1 MTTGLGGGPFDRAAL
16 ACLRAGLLALA
27 RAGRLAARSLRRLA
41 DFTMNETSSSAALA
55 AGARAATVLG
65 RDGYSSRAS
74 QLVKR
79 EDCRDDNRQWNKKP
93 GGRPVLALRHVLCA
107 LALIGA
113 AASAAGRAE
122 AQTYPDRLIKMVV
135 PYPAG
140 GPIDIT
146 ARLVVQRLGPI
157 LGQTVII
164 ENRGGAG
171 GALGTKA
178 VAAAEPD
185 GYTLLFGNASALVVG
200 PAVYRFRDYDTI
212 RQFTPVA
219 KVTEGYEVLV
229 VAPDFP
235 AKNVPELVA
244 YAKANPGKLNFGSMG
259 YGNLTHLAGELF
271 KLQTGTD
278 FTHVPYKG
286 PPEAVAGIVTGQVH
300 ILFGEVAGLLPL
312 VREGKIRGLGV
323 ASVSRNA
330 LAPELPTMIE
340 GGLPDFVALTFTG
353 VVAPVGTP
361 ASIVNKLNAAIN
373 ESLKPSDVVAA
384 LGKLGAEVRTGSAA
398 EFGTFL
404 AKERDLWVDVVT
416 RTGIKAE

>member
-1 MTTGLGGGPFDRAAL
+1 MI
-16 ACLRAGLLALA
+16 A
-27 RAGRLAARSLRRLA
+27 RR
-41 DFTMNETSSSAALA
+41 F
-55 AGARAATVLG
+55 
-65 RDGYSSRAS
+65 
-74 QLVKR
+74 
-79 EDCRDDNRQWNKKP
+79 
-93 GGRPVLALRHVLCA
+93 VLCMV
-107 LALIGA
+107 A
-113 AASAAGRAE
+113 AFAVPSMADRVA

-140 GPIDIT
+140 GPIDLT
-146 ARLVVQRLGPI
+146 ARLVAQRLGPI

-200 PAVYRFRDYDTI
+200 PAVYRFRDYDTVKH
-212 RQFTPVA
+212 FTPIA

-235 AKNVPELVA
+235 PRNVQELIA

-259 YGNLTHLAGELF
+259 YGNLTHLVAELF
-271 KLQTGTD
+271 KLRTGTD
-278 FTHVPYKG
+278 FVHVPYKG
-286 PPEAVAGIVTGQVH
+286 SPEAVAGIVAGQVH

-312 VREGKIRGLGV
+312 VRDGKIRALGV
-323 ASVSRNA
+323 SSVTRNA

-353 VVAPVGTP
+353 VMAPAGTP
-361 ASIVNKLNAAIN
+361 APIVNKLNAAIN
-373 ESLKPSDVVAA
+373 EALRSPDAIAA
-384 LGKLGAEVRTGSAA
+384 LGRLGAEVRTGSPQD
-398 EFGTFL
+398 FGAFL
-404 AKERDLWVDVVT
+404 VKERDKWVDVVT

>member
-1 MTTGLGGGPFDRAAL
+1 MI
-16 ACLRAGLLALA
+16 A
-27 RAGRLAARSLRRLA
+27 RR
-41 DFTMNETSSSAALA
+41 F
-55 AGARAATVLG
+55 
-65 RDGYSSRAS
+65 
-74 QLVKR
+74 
-79 EDCRDDNRQWNKKP
+79 
-93 GGRPVLALRHVLCA
+93 VLCVVMLLGA
-107 LALIGA
+107 IPSVAGGA
-113 AASAAGRAE
+113 AAQS
-122 AQTYPDRLIKMVV
+122 YPDRLIKMVV

-146 ARLVVQRLGPI
+146 ARLLAQRLGPI

-200 PAVYRFRDYDTI
+200 PAVYRFRDYDAVKH
-212 RQFTPVA
+212 FTPIA

-235 AKNVPELVA
+235 PKNVQELIA

-259 YGNLTHLAGELF
+259 YGNLTHLVAELF
-271 KLQTGTD
+271 KLRTGTD
-278 FTHVPYKG
+278 FVHVPYKG
-286 PPEAVAGIVTGQVH
+286 SPEAVAGIVAGQVH

-312 VREGKIRGLGV
+312 VRDGKIRALGV
-323 ASVSRNA
+323 SSVARNA

-353 VVAPVGTP
+353 VVAPAGTP
-361 ASIVNKLNAAIN
+361 PAIVDKLNAAIN
-373 ESLKPSDVVAA
+373 EALKPTDVVAA
-384 LGKLGAEVRTGSAA
+384 LGKLGAEVRTGSAQD
-398 EFGTFL
+398 FGAFI
-404 AKERDLWVDVVT
+404 AKERDKWVDVVT